1 MGAVEVGE
9 VALGA
14 KTLELLL
21 YFVECV
27 HAVGLHVNE
36 QNKCLVRVLIED
48 SMVFGVA
55 ECGVRV
61 LLVQQC
67 DKRVNVKAS
76 ECAVGCQGRC
86 AVTHE
91 EVVFDMPHI
100 CLNTSAAVM

>member
-9 VALGA
+9 IALRA

-55 ECGVRV
+55 ECGVGI

-67 DKRVNVKAS
+67 DKRVHVEAS
-76 ECAVGCQGRC
+76 ECAVWCQGRC

-91 EVVFDMPHI
+91 QVIFDMPNI
-100 CLNTSAAVM
+100 CLDTSAAVM